1 MRREERIQVLE
12 HRRLAR
18 RYFYPGCHRMEPY
31 RTLFPSAGRTLPHT
45 EALTARV
52 LLLPTGTTVG
62 LEEVDNVCDIIRFA
76 VENASAIA
84 ERRGLTDDRSAA
96 S

>member
-1 MRREERIQVLE
+1 
-12 HRRLAR
+12 
-18 RYFYPGCHRMEPY
+18 
-31 RTLFPSAGRTLPHT
+31 
-45 EALTARV
+45 V

-62 LEEVDNVCDIIRFA
+62 LEEVGSVCDIIRFA

>member
-1 MRREERIQVLE
+1 
-12 HRRLAR
+12 
-18 RYFYPGCHRMEPY
+18 MEPY

-52 LLLPTGTTVG
+52 LLLPTGTAVG
-62 LEEVDNVCDIIRFA
+62 LKEVGSVCDIIRFA

-84 ERRGLTDDRSAA
+84 ARSGITDDRNAA